1 MDESKKK
8 ITIVAV
14 CSCLLVA
21 MVVALIAVG
30 LQDEDKEVQDVSSSK
45 KAITSLCETT
55 DYQEACVESLNAS
68 GTNST
73 NPKDLI
79 DAIFQSAID
88 YIKEASKNS
97 TVLLELQTDPRAK
110 AALENCQELADRAVH
125 DLERSFQSFNNF
137 DITNMDDLLLEL
149 KIWLSGAITHQETCL
164 DGFEGVP
171 GEAGEK
177 MRVSLTKAMQ
187 MTSNALAMMAEL
199 STYIKSLGIE
209 SSTSRRLLSENE
221 AVVGHDD
228 ELPNWMDLNKRRLL
242 SASPQQIRPHLV
254 VAKDGSGKFRTINEA
269 LKHIPKKRDEIF
281 VLYIKEG
288 VYEERVQVNSSLT
301 HLLFI
306 GDGPTKTRITGK
318 LNFIDGTNTYRTATV
333 AVQGDNF
340 MAVNIGFENSAG
352 PQKHQAVALRVSA
365 DKAIFYNCHMDGYQD
380 TLYTHTYRQFY
391 RDCVISGT
399 IDFIFGDSA
408 AVFQGCTLLVRKPLD
423 NQQCI
428 VTAQGRKD
436 VRQPTGLVI
445 QNCSIKA
452 DEAYYP
458 LRKQIKSYLGRPW
471 KQYSRTIIMESFLD
485 DLIQPQGW
493 LPWNETFALQTL
505 FYTEFNNRGPAAPKS
520 ERVKWAGIRE
530 LPSNRIRRFT
540 LEEFLDGHRWIPQTK
555 VPHAS
560 GFIFEVPKEDPNVK
574 YSPVVPEEN
583 KDLGSTSANNT
594 APSPSN
600 QTSSETTSST
610 SSNSTS
616 PLAPQSGTAAPSLSS
631 RSYSPASISQSN
643 TQESNTATS
652 PQTST
657 SYSSANPPISPS
669 GSSASSPHSHQTTF
683 IPHITPSGSPAL
695 SPQSDFYMSNAA
707 ASSPG
712 SPSASAIGVPT
723 ASPAASPGISSFLGS
738 PSGLGSAPPLA
749 SLGGGSAPAPAASPA
764 PMISPGS
771 SAVSAPSSD
780 ITASPQSSYSSY
792 ASSPS

>member
-1 MDESKKK
+1 
-8 ITIVAV
+8 
-14 CSCLLVA
+14 
-21 MVVALIAVG
+21 
-30 LQDEDKEVQDVSSSK
+30 
-45 KAITSLCETT
+45 
-55 DYQEACVESLNAS
+55 
-68 GTNST
+68 
-73 NPKDLI
+73 
-79 DAIFQSAID
+79 
-88 YIKEASKNS
+88 
-97 TVLLELQTDPRAK
+97 
-110 AALENCQELADRAVH
+110 
-125 DLERSFQSFNNF
+125 
-137 DITNMDDLLLEL
+137 MDDLLLEL

-177 MRVSLTKAMQ
+177 MKVYLTKAMQ

-209 SSTSRRLLSENE
+209 SSTSHRLLLANE

-228 ELPNWMDLNKRRLL
+228 ELPNWMDMNRRKLL
-242 SASPQQIRPHLV
+242 SASPQQIRPNIV

-269 LKHIPKKRDEIF
+269 LKHIPKKKDGVF

-288 VYEERVQVNSSLT
+288 VYEEKVQINSSLT
-301 HLLFI
+301 HLLVI

-352 PQKHQAVALRVSA
+352 PAKHQAVALRVSA

-436 VRQPTGLVI
+436 VRQPTGLVL

-452 DEAYYP
+452 DDEYYP
-458 LRKQIKSYLGRPW
+458 LRKKIKSYLGRPW

-485 DLIQPQGW
+485 DLIQPEGW

-520 ERVKWAGIRE
+520 QRVKWAGIRE
-530 LPSNRIRRFT
+530 LPSNRIQRFT

-555 VPHAS
+555 VPHAP

-583 KDLGSTSANNT
+583 KDLGSANANNT
-594 APSPSN
+594 TSSANN
-600 QTSSETTSST
+600 QTSSGTAPST

-616 PLAPQSGTAAPSLSS
+616 PSPPQSDTTKSGTGTPSLSS
-631 RSYSPASISQSN
+631 PSNSPSSTSQS
-643 TQESNTATS
+643 TTGESTIAAS
-652 PQTST
+652 PQTSS
-657 SYSSANPPISPS
+657 SYISAHPPISPS
-669 GSSASSPHSHQTTF
+669 GSWTPQSYQTTF
-683 IPHITPSGSPAL
+683 IPTITPGSSASMPL
-695 SPQSDFYMSNAA
+695 SENYMSDIGAPTPDSLS
-707 ASSPG
+707 ASSVW
-712 SPSASAIGVPT
+712 IPT
-723 ASPAASPGISSFLGS
+723 ASPAASQSISSFWS
-738 PSGLGSAPPLA
+738 SQSGIESAPPPASPTASPTLA
-749 SLGGGSAPAPAASPA
+749 PQSSAASPA
-764 PMISPGS
+764 PMITPSSSP
-771 SAVSAPSSD
+771 VSAP
-780 ITASPQSSYSSY
+780 TASPQSSYSNAY
-792 ASSPS
+792 APSPS

>member
-1 MDESKKK
+1 MHKFSACYFLILFTRRKLPLDALVSALHWSYFAVHLVRNQKRGTVESIFLIKYGRKQEK
-8 ITIVAV
+8 NHHSCCFFFVAG
-14 CSCLLVA
+14 CYGGHPYRSRPA
-21 MVVALIAVG
+21 G
-30 LQDEDKEVQDVSSSK
+30 RGQDVQDVSSSK

-79 DAIFQSAID
+79 DAIFQSAIN

-171 GEAGEK
+171 GEAGDK
-177 MRVSLTKAMQ
+177 MKASLKKAMM

-221 AVVGHDD
+221 AVVGHDN
-228 ELPNWMDLNKRRLL
+228 ELPNWMDMNKHRLL
-242 SASPQQIRPHLV
+242 SASPQHIRPNLV

-269 LKHIPKKRDEIF
+269 LKHIPKKRDAVF

-288 VYEERVQVNSSLT
+288 VYEEKVQVNSSLT

-340 MAVNIGFENSAG
+340 IAVNIGFENTAG

-399 IDFIFGDSA
+399 IDFVFGDSA

-436 VRQPTGLVI
+436 VRQPTGLVL

-452 DEAYYP
+452 DEAP
-458 LRKQIKSYLGRPW
+458 RDGCPGTRRSPCKRCSTLNSTTEGRLRPSQNVLNGPASESCHQPVFDVSHLK
-471 KQYSRTIIMESFLD
+471 SFL
-485 DLIQPQGW
+485 
-493 LPWNETFALQTL
+493 TVT
-505 FYTEFNNRGPAAPKS
+505 
-520 ERVKWAGIRE
+520 
-530 LPSNRIRRFT
+530 
-540 LEEFLDGHRWIPQTK
+540 
-555 VPHAS
+555 
-560 GFIFEVPKEDPNVK
+560 
-574 YSPVVPEEN
+574 EN
-583 KDLGSTSANNT
+583 KDLGSSSANHT

-600 QTSSETTSST
+600 QTSSDSSSST

-616 PLAPQSGTAAPSLSS
+616 PAAPQSDTGKSGTAD
-631 RSYSPASISQSN
+631 SPASTSQSN
-643 TQESNTATS
+643 TQGSNIATS
-652 PQTST
+652 PQTSN
-657 SYSSANPPISPS
+657 SYSTANPPISPT
-669 GSSASSPHSHQTTF
+669 GSSASTPQSYQTAF
-683 IPHITPSGSPAL
+683 IPSITPSSAL
-695 SPQSDFYMSNAA
+695 SPQSDFYMSGTD

-712 SPSASAIGVPT
+712 PLSASAIWIPS
-723 ASPAASPGISSFLGS
+723 ASPAASQGISSFWSSQAAGI
-738 PSGLGSAPPLA
+738 GSAPSPA
-749 SLGGGSAPAPAASPA
+749 SLGGGSASAPAGSPA
-764 PMISPGS
+764 PVISPGS
-771 SAVSAPSSD
+771 SPVLAPSSD
-780 ITASPQSSYSSY
+780 ITASPQSSLSSY
-792 ASSPS
+792 APSPS